1 MSKRLLILSAVI
13 LLFGSLAWNHY
24 HSDDSTLR
32 RSIHEDALMWYYAHS
47 VEKSAANQARS
58 ARDREQMIA
67 LKRAVLQLDERW
79 EFLSEDFSIFD
90 IPYASIG
97 EYSLWMQNRD
107 TEERVLTMERR
118 YFDLDSVTGV
128 VVSTNVTRM

>member
-1 MSKRLLILSAVI
+1 
-13 LLFGSLAWNHY
+13 
-24 HSDDSTLR
+24 
-32 RSIHEDALMWYYAHS
+32 MWYYAHS